1 VLFGQSDK
9 NDTRNAV
16 SMSDNFWDVNLAKQ
30 DEQVEELEIPKE
42 KEESKPIVHIDV
54 SLSDFPV
61 GNWDSDNDA
70 MHIVH
75 WYNDNRMVALE
86 KGLDFFKSKS
96 GVKYLSNYSDAQK
109 ILDSAIETLQE
120 EGCTVWRPPYYDED
134 EGIPLTG
141 VTTFSGLVG
150 GWTFAGIWCAVSFI
164 ALFFIGG
171 PAIADLGTS
180 DWIPTNGVIVD
191 SGVDTSTDGEG
202 GTTYCLWV
210 DYQYTYN
217 DETYGGDVV
226 SFSKDNSCASWAG
239 EADEKYPPGEEVTV
253 YVNPNNPYE
262 AVLENG
268 LSGVDIFVCCV
279 LPFPI
284 IGIVLVVG
292 MLKSTF
298 ATIVSAVRPD
308 SIQDD
313 AV

>member
-1 VLFGQSDK
+1 
-9 NDTRNAV
+9 
-16 SMSDNFWDVNLAKQ
+16 MSDNFWDVNLAKQ
-30 DEQVEELEIPKE
+30 DEQAEELEIPKE

-70 MHIVH
+70 MHIVQ
-75 WYNDNRMVALE
+75 WYNDNRMAVDE
-86 KGLDFFKSKS
+86 KGLDFFKAKS

-109 ILDSAIETLQE
+109 ILDSVIETLQE
-120 EGCTVWRPPYYDED
+120 EGCTVWRPPYYDDDD

-141 VTTFSGLVG
+141 ATTFGGLVG

-164 ALFFIGG
+164 ALFFLGG

-180 DWIPTNGVIVD
+180 DWTPTDGVIID

-217 DETYGGDVV
+217 DRTYDGDVV
-226 SFSKDNSCASWAG
+226 SFSKDNSCSSWSG

-268 LSGVDIFVCCV
+268 LSGVDFFVCCV
-279 LPFPI
+279 LPFPL
-284 IGIVLVVG
+284 IGIFLVFG

>member
-1 VLFGQSDK
+1 
-9 NDTRNAV
+9 
-16 SMSDNFWDVNLAKQ
+16 MSDNFWDVNLAKQ
-30 DEQVEELEIPKE
+30 NEHTEELEMPKE
-42 KEESKPIVHIDV
+42 KATVTPVVEFDI

-70 MHIVH
+70 MHIVQ
-75 WYNDNRMVALE
+75 WYNDNRLAVDE
-86 KGLDFFKSKS
+86 KSLDFFKTKS
-96 GVKYLSNYSDAQK
+96 EVKYLSNYSDAQK

-120 EGCTVWRPPYYDED
+120 EGCTVWRPPYYDD
-134 EGIPLTG
+134 DDNGIPLTVVSSIG
-141 VTTFSGLVG
+141 GLVG
-150 GWTFAGIWCAVSFI
+150 GWTFAVVWCAVSFI

-180 DWIPTNGVIVD
+180 DWTPTDGVIID

-217 DETYGGDVV
+217 DRTYGGDVV
-226 SFSKDNSCASWAG
+226 SYSKDNSCSSWAG
-239 EADEKYPPGEEVTV
+239 EADEKYPPGEEITV
-253 YVNPNNPYE
+253 YVNPDNPYE

-268 LSGVDIFVCCV
+268 LSGVDFFVCCI

-284 IGIVLVVG
+284 VGVLLVIG
-292 MLKSTF
+292 MLRSTF
-298 ATIVSAVRPD
+298 ATIVSVVRPD
-308 SIQDD
+308 SAQDN

>member
-1 VLFGQSDK
+1 
-9 NDTRNAV
+9 
-16 SMSDNFWDVNLAKQ
+16 MSDNFWDVNLPKE
-30 DEQVEELEIPKE
+30 EQIEELENTKE
-42 KEESKPIVHIDV
+42 KEKIKQVVDIDV

-96 GVKYLSNYSDAQK
+96 GVKSLTNYSDAQK
-109 ILDSAIETLQE
+109 ILDSAIQTLQE
-120 EGCTVWRPPYYDED
+120 EGCTAWRPPYYDD
-134 EGIPLTG
+134 DNNGIPLTG
-141 VTTFSGLVG
+141 IATFGGLVG
-150 GWTFAGIWCAVSFI
+150 GWTFAGIWCTVSFI
-164 ALFFIGG
+164 ALFFLVG

-180 DWIPTNGVIVD
+180 DWTPTDGVIID
-191 SGVDTSTDGEG
+191 SGVDTSTDSEG

-217 DETYGGDVV
+217 DRTYNGDVV
-226 SFSKDNSCASWAG
+226 SFSKDNSCSSWAG
-239 EADEKYPPGEEVTV
+239 EADEKYPPGEELTV
-253 YVNPNNPYE
+253 YVNPDNPYE

-268 LSGVDIFVCCV
+268 LSGVDFFVCCI
-279 LPFPI
+279 LPFPLV
-284 IGIVLVVG
+284 GIFLVFG